1 MWTRK
6 NLDFTKLFHK
16 STSDHKYY
24 MNFYYYNRKE
34 RPQKR
39 PRTYT
44 QGLYRKFSAKLVDKE
59 DTHGKTRTRY

>member
-6 NLDFTKLFHK
+6 NLDFTRLFHK

-34 RPQKR
+34 RLQNALAHIHR
-39 PRTYT
+39 PI
-44 QGLYRKFSAKLVDKE
+44 
-59 DTHGKTRTRY
+59 